1 MFKSI
6 ISLFFVCQLARA
18 AFDIRDYGAIADET
32 KVQTEMINSEAFMDA
47 IAAANITT
55 TEERRV
61 VVPENFTFSCMPIN
75 IQYISNVT
83 IQIDGTLQVSK
94 NHKKYPL
101 DGNSVS
107 DFLAFQYV

>member
-6 ISLFFVCQLARA
+6 ISLFFVCQLAQA

-32 KVQTEMINSEAFMDA
+32 KVQTEIINSEAFMDA
-47 IAAANITT
+47 IAAANATS

-61 VVPENFTFSCMPIN
+61 IVPEGLTFSCMPIN
-75 IQYISNVT
+75 IQNITNVT
-83 IQIDGTLQVSK
+83 IQIDGTILVSK

-101 DGNSVS
+101 EGSSVS
-107 DFLAFQYV
+107 DFLAFKNV